1 MPWDKPAY
9 NTYITHIKYLL
20 YIKHPKMYI
29 ALIFSNLLRKNQSGE
44 TMGNYVK
51 VSYLNTHTHTNKIL
65 MYSSLSKIN

>member
-1 MPWDKPAY
+1 
-9 NTYITHIKYLL
+9 
-20 YIKHPKMYI
+20 MYI